1 MSKIGRKFV
10 EICRNRTV
18 PGYKLQ
24 KMPSKFDNIVVGI
37 SGGVDSSLCA
47 ALFAG
52 YPNLHGVYMQ
62 NWGKDQSL
70 TKPEEEPCY
79 ERDWKDAQKVA
90 KHLNIPIDFVNFEKD
105 YWLKVFEPMLE
116 QYNLGYTP
124 NPDVGCNKFV
134 KFGSLMDHLDEKFG
148 KDNYWLVMG
157 HYARVLEYENSKEKD
172 NNHLLRAFY
181 GKKDQSYYLSQVPV
195 SALKQIILPIGH
207 LTKPEVRDMASELN
221 LHTSTKPDSQGI
233 CFVNNSQHGKFKNF
247 LQEYL
252 PSEPGN
258 IVTIDRET
266 GEKKVWGQHSG
277 LWSYTIGQKI
287 GLSLPQ
293 GDPRYQG
300 AWYVSDKRRDT
311 GEIVIVKGRD
321 NEELYSDS
329 VHVKHFKI
337 LSQENLSDSL
347 LNESIKNGTL
357 YMQFRSLQ
365 KPVKAI
371 AYQWV
376 NHNEF
381 SLKLASKERAMAP
394 GQYCCL
400 YSNDRVLGSGI
411 IDSVN

>member
-1 MSKIGRKFV
+1 M
-10 EICRNRTV
+10 
-18 PGYKLQ
+18 
-24 KMPSKFDNIVVGI
+24 
-37 SGGVDSSLCA
+37 
-47 ALFAG
+47 
-52 YPNLHGVYMQ
+52 
-62 NWGKDQSL
+62 
-70 TKPEEEPCY
+70 
-79 ERDWKDAQKVA
+79 
-90 KHLNIPIDFVNFEKD
+90 
-105 YWLKVFEPMLE
+105 
-116 QYNLGYTP
+116 
-124 NPDVGCNKFV
+124 
-134 KFGSLMDHLDEKFG
+134 
-148 KDNYWLVMG
+148 
-157 HYARVLEYENSKEKD
+157 
-172 NNHLLRAFY
+172 
-181 GKKDQSYYLSQVPV
+181 
-195 SALKQIILPIGH
+195 
-207 LTKPEVRDMASELN
+207 
-221 LHTSTKPDSQGI
+221 
-233 CFVNNSQHGKFKNF
+233 
-247 LQEYL
+247 
-252 PSEPGN
+252 
-258 IVTIDRET
+258 
-266 GEKKVWGQHSG
+266 
-277 LWSYTIGQKI
+277 WSYTIGQKI

-357 YMQFRSLQ
+357 YIQFRSLQ

-400 YSNDRVLGSGI
+400 YANDRVLGSGI